1 MGWDVTDHGF
11 KILLSA
17 GVPTLTEERLRPAV
31 NDFLAAHDLAVGDIS
46 HWIAHPGGPKV
57 LDAIEQALDLGPDA
71 LRFSRESLEQVGN
84 LSSAS
89 VLLILGQ
96 TLALK
101 PEPGSW
107 GVMFSM
113 GPGFCAELL
122 LLRW

>member
-1 MGWDVTDHGF
+1 M
-11 KILLSA
+11 
-17 GVPTLTEERLRPAV
+17 RPAV
-31 NDFLAAHDLAVGDIS
+31 DDFLAAHDLKVADIS
-46 HWIAHPGGPKV
+46 HWVAHPGGPKV
-57 LDAIEQALDLGPDA
+57 LDAIEQALDLAPDA
-71 LRFSRESLEQVGN
+71 VRFSRESLAEVGN

-101 PEPGSW
+101 PEPGRW

-113 GPGFCAELL
+113 GPGFCTELL

>member
-1 MGWDVTDHGF
+1 M
-11 KILLSA
+11 
-17 GVPTLTEERLRPAV
+17 
-31 NDFLAAHDLAVGDIS
+31 
-46 HWIAHPGGPKV
+46 
-57 LDAIEQALDLGPDA
+57 LDAIEQALDLEPAA
-71 LRFSRESLEQVGN
+71 LRFSRESLAQVGN

-96 TLALK
+96 TLAL
-101 PEPGSW
+101 EPGRW